1 MMCTVME
8 DNEEVN
14 KVLLHIT
21 DKLNSMSEELGE
33 ENFKKSCRNSECR
46 ISLKLKGGNKNE

>member
-1 MMCTVME
+1 MICTVME

-33 ENFKKSCRNSECR
+33 ENFKKVVEILSAEYH
-46 ISLKLKGGNKNE
+46 

>member
-1 MMCTVME
+1 MICVIMD

-21 DKLNSMSEELGE
+21 DELDSISEELGE
-33 ENFKKSCRNSECR
+33 ENFKKVVKILSAEYH
-46 ISLKLKGGNKNE
+46 